1 MQIDTISQ
9 GHLSV
14 WATCQRKFQHCFLD
28 ELGLPTAA
36 DVQSKLD
43 LGTKFHLLMQQ
54 KELGLEVEA
63 VAASDAN
70 LEKWLLAFETNP
82 PKLIEGDRLSE
93 HRRTCELCIGD
104 RDYVLSAI
112 YDLLIMRNASG
123 DRSITDPPLAQ
134 IVDWKTHQRPLTLAQ
149 LQSSWQTRLYLYM
162 LARTTHFAPEQL
174 AMTYWFANTAT
185 AVTINYD
192 RDRDRETDRDLHM
205 LLEQISQAQA
215 RGSFEQLPLGSEAC
229 ERCDFVY
236 RCFRASGGDDLDWQE
251 EAISSYPEVAISD
264 N

>member
-1 MQIDTISQ
+1 MEIDTISQ
-9 GHLSV
+9 GHLNV
-14 WATCQRKFQHCFLD
+14 WVTCQRKFQHRFLD
-28 ELGLPTAA
+28 ELSLPTAA
-36 DVQSKLD
+36 DVQLKLE

-54 KELGLEVEA
+54 KELGLDVDA

-82 PKLIEGDRLSE
+82 PSLIEGDRLSE
-93 HRRTCELCIGD
+93 HRRTCELHVGD
-104 RDYVLSAI
+104 RDYVLNAI
-112 YDLLIMRNASG
+112 YDLLIIRDASS
-123 DRSITDPPLAQ
+123 DRSEIPLAQ
-134 IVDWKTHQRPLTLAQ
+134 IVDWKTHQRPLALAQ
-149 LQSSWQTRLYLYM
+149 LQSSWQTRLYTYI
-162 LARTTHFAPEQL
+162 LARTTNFTPEQI

-185 AVTINYD
+185 AITINYD

-215 RGSFEQLPLGSEAC
+215 MGSFEQLPLGSEEC

-236 RCFRASGGDDLDWQE
+236 RCMRAGGDELDWQE
-251 EAISSYPEVAISD
+251 EAIASYPEVAIND